1 MSGQVIYLQGLKSP
15 KSRSENPELKAA
27 LEKFVFGVYRD
38 LLKRNPSAQEMR
50 THVAD
55 MFAGQ
60 TRRDIALILLRSEEA
75 QKGFN
80 QEMFQQFL
88 QVNPTVAE
96 QKYWTHIADSTK
108 NRQDVLAGFLSSDR
122 FVETTGE
129 SHGEY
134 VNGLFSSLFQREAT
148 VIELNHWVALLNSQ
162 TVTRFTVAHG
172 ILNEKEFRDQWAM
185 KWHERLLG
193 RQADELALDFSLEQL
208 INGESHEEVIAEI
221 ISSRDY
227 FTHVI
232 MKYCFHETSPL
243 I

>member
-1 MSGQVIYLQGLKSP
+1 MILQSLERKRRESLSKRFSLSVSSFRVLKVDP
-15 KSRSENPELKAA
+15 KVCLSVFRERTREREKERDENEESVFLLNASLCVCVSSFRVLKVDPKVCR
-27 LEKFVFGVYRD
+27 ERFV
-38 LLKRNPSAQEMR
+38 L
-50 THVAD
+50 
-55 MFAGQ
+55 
-60 TRRDIALILLRSEEA
+60 LLRSEEA

-148 VIELNHWVALLNSQ
+148 VIELNHWVALL
-162 TVTRFTVAHG
+162 TKRP
-172 ILNEKEFRDQWAM
+172 D
-185 KWHERLLG
+185 
-193 RQADELALDFSLEQL
+193 
-208 INGESHEEVIAEI
+208 
-221 ISSRDY
+221 SR
-227 FTHVI
+227 TP
-232 MKYCFHETSPL
+232 SPSP
-243 I
+243 